1 MMKKKII
8 LTIFL
13 AIALAG
19 LTACNKLDV
28 IGDQS
33 IKSFDAMLNKAADRV
48 KEDTAAGGWSLEA
61 PDRAVRFVWSRDFSK
76 TTTYDAYL
84 ELDAQP
90 FIDAGLDTS
99 KLPDG
104 MLAGDKLILGTDFG
118 SDALTYNGEVTPLA
132 SYKKMVELYRNNI
145 TYHTALDHYGVD
157 LMNGNM
163 LEWAKDMTT
172 NDKDLVFV
180 LNPEVFIN
188 AGVDPK
194 SVEGWVFAKVP
205 TMDEKGNDIEVDK
218 LLKPFDLDG
227 KTKK

>member
-1 MMKKKII
+1 MIKKII
-8 LTIFL
+8 LTAFS
-13 AIALAG
+13 AIALVG

-33 IKSFDAMLNKAADRV
+33 IKSFDAVLNEVGDNV
-48 KEDTAAGGWSLEA
+48 NEDTSFGGWSLEA
-61 PDRAVRFVWSRDFSK
+61 PDGAVRFVWSQDFSK

-99 KLPDG
+99 KLSDG
-104 MLAGDKLILGTDFG
+104 ILVGDKLILGTDFG
-118 SDALTYNGEVTPLA
+118 SDALSYNGEITPLA
-132 SYKKMVELYRNNI
+132 SYKKIVELYRNNI
-145 TYHTALDHYGVD
+145 TYHMALDHFGVD
-157 LMNGNM
+157 LKNGNM

-172 NDKDLVFV
+172 NDKDIVFV

-188 AGVDPK
+188 AGVDPNN
-194 SVEGWVFAKVP
+194 VEGWVFAKVP

-218 LLKPFDLDG
+218 LLKPFDFEGND
-227 KTKK
+227 K

>member
-1 MMKKKII
+1 MIKKII
-8 LTIFL
+8 LTAFS
-13 AIALAG
+13 AIALVG

-33 IKSFDAMLNKAADRV
+33 IKSFDAVLNEVGDNV
-48 KEDTAAGGWSLEA
+48 NEDTSFGGWSLEA
-61 PDRAVRFVWSRDFSK
+61 PDGAVRFVWSQDFSK

-99 KLPDG
+99 KLSDG
-104 MLAGDKLILGTDFG
+104 ILVGDKLILGTDFG
-118 SDALTYNGEVTPLA
+118 SDALSYNGEITPLA
-132 SYKKMVELYRNNI
+132 SYKKIVELYRNNI
-145 TYHTALDHYGVD
+145 TYHMALDHFGVD
-157 LMNGNM
+157 LKNGNM

-172 NDKDLVFV
+172 NDKDIVFV

-188 AGVDPK
+188 AGVDPND
-194 SVEGWVFAKVP
+194 VEGWVFAKVP

-218 LLKPFDLDG
+218 LLKPFDFEGND
-227 KTKK
+227 K

>member
-1 MMKKKII
+1 MIKKII
-8 LTIFL
+8 LTAFS
-13 AIALAG
+13 AIALVG

-33 IKSFDAMLNKAADRV
+33 IKSFDAVLNEVGDNV
-48 KEDTAAGGWSLEA
+48 NEDTSFGGWSLEA
-61 PDRAVRFVWSRDFSK
+61 PDGAVRFVWSQDFSK

-99 KLPDG
+99 KLSDG
-104 MLAGDKLILGTDFG
+104 ILVGDKLILGTDFG
-118 SDALTYNGEVTPLA
+118 SDALSYNGEITPLA
-132 SYKKMVELYRNNI
+132 SYNKIVELYRNNI
-145 TYHTALDHYGVD
+145 TYHMALDHFGVD
-157 LMNGNM
+157 LKNGNM

-172 NDKDLVFV
+172 NDKDIVFV

-188 AGVDPK
+188 AGVDPNN
-194 SVEGWVFAKVP
+194 VEGWVFAKVP

-218 LLKPFDLDG
+218 LLKPFDFEGND
-227 KTKK
+227 K

>member
-1 MMKKKII
+1 MIKKII
-8 LTIFL
+8 LTAFS
-13 AIALAG
+13 AIALVG

-33 IKSFDAMLNKAADRV
+33 IKSFDAVLNEVGDNV
-48 KEDTAAGGWSLEA
+48 NEDTSFGGWSLEA
-61 PDRAVRFVWSRDFSK
+61 PDGAVRFVWSQDFSK

-99 KLPDG
+99 KLSDG
-104 MLAGDKLILGTDFG
+104 ILVGDKLILGTDFG
-118 SDALTYNGEVTPLA
+118 SDALSYNGEITPLA
-132 SYKKMVELYRNNI
+132 SYKKIVELYRNNI
-145 TYHTALDHYGVD
+145 TYHMALDHFGVD
-157 LMNGNM
+157 LKNDNM

-172 NDKDLVFV
+172 NDKDIVFV

-188 AGVDPK
+188 AGVDPNN
-194 SVEGWVFAKVP
+194 VEGWVFAKVP

-218 LLKPFDLDG
+218 LLKPFDFEGND
-227 KTKK
+227 K